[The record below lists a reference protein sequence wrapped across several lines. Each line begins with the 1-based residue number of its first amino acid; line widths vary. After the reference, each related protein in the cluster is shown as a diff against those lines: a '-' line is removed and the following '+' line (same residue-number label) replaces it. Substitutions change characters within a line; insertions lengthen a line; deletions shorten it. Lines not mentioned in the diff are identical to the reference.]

1 MRSFNSIADRRAR
14 LMFITLTCNRFE
26 RSLSPV
32 LDVLHEWLDSW
43 SGIGIIE
50 RGMARQGY
58 DLQLT
63 RYANE
68 GWRATFFLTGREHS
82 MTQATGLAWEPT
94 PWRAAPRAAWGA
106 LKKVEA
112 DTVAGGPASRGPLPR
127 HAQRS

>member
-1 MRSFNSIADRRAR
+1 
-14 LMFITLTCNRFE
+14 MFVTLTCTRFE

-43 SGIGIIE
+43 PGIGVIE

-82 MTQATGLAWEPT
+82 MTQATGSAWEST
-94 PWRAAPRAAWGA
+94 PWRAVQEAAWHVLTKA
-106 LKKVEA
+106 EQ
-112 DTVAGGPASRGPLPR
+112 AG
-127 HAQRS
+127 